1 MRIFH
6 FIITMYFVT
15 EMKTQKVTK
24 SSKFTQATPNDN
36 EYRDYQNIGV
46 TVLTTSPSDE
56 GNQNVERIPYTEGHC
71 HTINKSSELLLK
83 SNYQTQESLHEMQ
96 R

>member
-1 MRIFH
+1 
-6 FIITMYFVT
+6 
-15 EMKTQKVTK
+15 MKTQKVTK

-36 EYRDYQNIGV
+36 EYSDYQNIGI
-46 TVLTTSPSDE
+46 TVLPSSLSDD
-56 GNQNVERIPYTEGHC
+56 GNQNVDRIPYHAGQCQTV
-71 HTINKSSELLLK
+71 NKSSELLLK